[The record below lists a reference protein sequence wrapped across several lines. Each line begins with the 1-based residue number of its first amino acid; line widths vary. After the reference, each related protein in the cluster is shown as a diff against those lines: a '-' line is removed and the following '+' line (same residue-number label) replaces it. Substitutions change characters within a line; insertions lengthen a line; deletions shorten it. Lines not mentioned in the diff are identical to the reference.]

1 MPKGRLS
8 SSLVLSSHPA
18 EKNDAG
24 SLRRFTNNLKKLLVT
39 DTTLHGFATV
49 PFKRPH
55 GPEATVCSQSGHS
68 LIEVLIVVAL
78 LGVLTS
84 IALPQY
90 IAQRRLSRSIGI
102 TREIQTQLRE
112 TRQLAMAQ
120 RQAFT
125 FKYDNLTKQISI
137 IDHNSNPGAPLLL
150 DPSYPNTAG
159 SVVVSLTPLAEA
171 TLSSEINYG
180 IPTGVPNSALT
191 DGIAMTPLFNNC
203 FTVTFQPD
211 GSVIDGAGNPQGRA
225 MFVFNTR
232 AAKGTASAISIMGAS
247 GRVKIWRY
255 SSGANLYVE

>member
-1 MPKGRLS
+1 M
-8 SSLVLSSHPA
+8 
-18 EKNDAG
+18 
-24 SLRRFTNNLKKLLVT
+24 
-39 DTTLHGFATV
+39 
-49 PFKRPH
+49 
-55 GPEATVCSQSGHS
+55 QSGHS

-78 LGVLTS
+78 IGVLTS

-90 IAQRRLSRSIGI
+90 IVQRRLSRSIGI

-137 IDHNSNPGAPLLL
+137 IDHNSNPGGPLLV

-159 SVVVSLTPLAEA
+159 SVVVSSTQLAE
-171 TLSSEINYG
+171 TSVSSEINYG
-180 IPTGVPNSALT
+180 IPSGLPNSALT
-191 DGIAMTPLFNNC
+191 DGIAMTPLFNNG

-225 MFVFNTR
+225 MFFFNNR
-232 AAKGTASAISIMGAS
+232 VAKETASAISIMGAS

-255 SSGANLYVE
+255 SSGANLYAE